1 MVFLNGQR
9 FVWMVIL
16 LAVSFVFLT
25 PVASALLENA
35 DIPHSTGPLD
45 KDNPE
50 ELSLLKSHT
59 AYVGVMQQARM
70 NGVIGY
76 IDRIS
81 DGAGTANL
89 QWIQEDYIAAASS
102 IPLLYTSDEITVA
115 REEMRAQSIRFFE
128 ETNIQMAAFNGTNT
142 DLRAST
148 KESEEDAETKFALMP
163 DSVWLMKGSARLA
176 AFNTSAEKRADLLLT
191 LTRKGVDI
199 TQISEIS
206 DQIEARRADLQVIVV
221 KHQDGA
227 ILSLNSGISRLNNQ
241 FRNTVDETLK
251 NHEIQLK
258 TTAMLAMK

>member
-1 MVFLNGQR
+1 MHLKNNYPQHMSGMWMVVFLNGQR
-9 FVWMVIL
+9 FVWMVIV
-16 LAVSFVFLT
+16 LAVSFVFFT

-81 DGAGTANL
+81 NGAGTANL

-102 IPLLYTSDEITVA
+102 IPLLYTSDEITAA
-115 REEMRAQSIRFFE
+115 REEMRTQSIRFFE
-128 ETNIQMAAFNGTNT
+128 ETNIQLAAFNGTNT

-148 KESEEDAETKFALMP
+148 KETEEDAETKFARMP
-163 DSVWLMKGSARLA
+163 DS
-176 AFNTSAEKRADLLLT
+176 
-191 LTRKGVDI
+191 
-199 TQISEIS
+199 
-206 DQIEARRADLQVIVV
+206 
-221 KHQDGA
+221 
-227 ILSLNSGISRLNNQ
+227 
-241 FRNTVDETLK
+241 
-251 NHEIQLK
+251 
-258 TTAMLAMK
+258 